1 MLYTFRSVSRAI
13 PMINDQNA
21 PNKAELN
28 RATFDVLRPEII
40 KLKAF
45 MVRLHEERSSGWS
58 EATATHRLLF

>member
-1 MLYTFRSVSRAI
+1 
-13 PMINDQNA
+13 MINDQNA